1 MKSGRM
7 VRGTLALLLATLLI
21 VDGLAAVQPAEAG
34 EFLNFLVGG
43 MRVIN
48 ALNRRNRTYRAARD
62 TQRDFNVYYDS
73 LTDTAHDQLLSGDLQ
88 SLREG
93 EEGLERVRLAAF
105 IRLSAALQA
114 EQAAVTQAIEAE
126 KNQARVE
133 FNRSLVRQLQSIITQ
148 LPGAQRVLSDVRD
161 TISHIRS
168 TVIAIQTA
176 AAANQ
181 PLEPLAQQLAEQVAF
196 SAELQ
201 QGVRSL
207 GSALGVELDHILGG
221 ALSQVEAALGDIKQE
236 VNQTVELLDTMDTQL
251 DQVYLTPTELEISE
265 IDIGPAN
272 VQLTDRA
279 TAVIDVASQ
288 ALAFLSAA
296 QGTGGTTRQQL
307 YQQIRADLLEGH
319 NQALLNAVQHV
330 SQVDCTAVGKGEYEA
345 AAGMLGVAPGAAGDP
360 EKARYMVCTDR
371 ETGYV
376 IRAWIVEG
384 GPTPTPEANVTATVT
399 HEPQPTAVQGTPATV
414 ASCDAMSYLTF
425 SSIYYDNYVDTGT
438 CVAVIDAT
446 NLSETTPVIYTLR
459 WTDGQLRNRPLP
471 PQQKGTVELIYTG
484 NFETIFLE
492 WVVARFDTGPCNEL
506 FANVSDEE
514 MSGTGLQVYTS
525 DVTTCDWW
533 AGSRP

>member
-1 MKSGRM
+1 MTSRRM
-7 VRGTLALLLATLLI
+7 VRGALALLLAALLI
-21 VDGLAAVQPAEAG
+21 GEIAIVAPPAEAG
-34 EFLNFLVGG
+34 GFLNFLVGG

-48 ALNRRNRTYRAARD
+48 ALNRRNRVYNAARD
-62 TQRDFNVYYDS
+62 TQRDFNTYYSS
-73 LTDTAHDQLLSGDLQ
+73 LNDTAHEQLLSGELG
-88 SLREG
+88 SLRE
-93 EEGLERVRLAAF
+93 EQDGLERVRVAAF
-105 IRLSAALQA
+105 IKLSAALQA

-133 FNRSLVRQLQSIITQ
+133 FNRTLVRQLQSVITQ
-148 LPGAQRVLSDVRD
+148 LPGAQRVLSDVRG
-161 TISHIRS
+161 TISRIRS

-176 AAANQ
+176 AAAGQ
-181 PLEPLAQQLAEQVAF
+181 PVETLTQQLAEQVAL

-201 QGVRSL
+201 QGVRNL
-207 GSALGVELDHILGG
+207 GLALGTELDRSLGG
-221 ALSQVEAALGDIKQE
+221 ALNQVDRALGDVQQE
-236 VNQTVELLDTMDTQL
+236 VNQAVEVLDTIDAEL
-251 DQVYLTPTELEISE
+251 AQVDLTPTELEIGTIE
-265 IDIGPAN
+265 IGPTN
-272 VQLTDRA
+272 VRLTDRA

-288 ALAFLSAA
+288 ALAFLSAT

-307 YQQIRADLLEGH
+307 YEQIRADLLEGR
-319 NQALLNAVQHV
+319 NQRLMEAAQHV
-330 SQVDCTAVGKGEYEA
+330 SQVECTAVGKGEYEA
-345 AAGMLGVAPGAAGDP
+345 AAGLLGQAPEAAGDP

-384 GPTPTPEANVTATVT
+384 GPTPTPEARVTATIT

-459 WTDGQLRNRPLP
+459 WTDGQMRNRPLP
-471 PQQKGTVELIYTG
+471 PQQKGTVELVYTG